1 MKVEHLKM
9 KFYDYAITRLKI
21 YLVGQKGDLQSYR
34 YAVKHNLFIC
44 NKNLFPPMTLS
55 KKNNNIKYL
64 V

>member
-1 MKVEHLKM
+1 MLKT
-9 KFYDYAITRLKI
+9 KNIFGWAKR
-21 YLVGQKGDLQSYR
+21 GPQSYR

-44 NKNLFPPMTLS
+44 NKNMFPPMTLS